1 MHTQITSGDKL
12 YIIGAGGFARE
23 VLCLYMD
30 MVKVESHHKRQ
41 VVFCEE
47 AAFWKERSVLG
58 IPVLKMDDINFGEQL
73 VVIAIAD
80 PAERSR
86 IAQSLPAETNFAT
99 LIHPTAVFS
108 QWVTVGEGSII
119 CAGAKLTCNITL
131 GKHTQLNLNTT
142 IGHDTAAGDFFTTAP
157 GAAISGNCTIGKQV
171 YIGSNAAIRE
181 KITITDNVTIGM
193 GGVVVKDIT
202 AAGVYVG
209 NPVKKL
215 S

>member
-1 MHTQITSGDKL
+1 MYTNIISEDKL
-12 YIIGAGGFARE
+12 YIIGAGGFGRE

-30 MVKVESHHKRQ
+30 MVKVETHHKRQ
-41 VVFCEE
+41 VIFCEE

-58 IPVLKMDDINFGEQL
+58 IPVLKISDIDFNEQL

-80 PAERSR
+80 PAERNR
-86 IAQSLPAETNFAT
+86 IAQSLPTDTNFAT
-99 LIHPTAVFS
+99 LVHPTAVFS

-131 GKHTQLNLNTT
+131 GKHTHLNLNTT
-142 IGHDTAAGDFFTTAP
+142 VGHDTTAGDFFTTAP
-157 GAAISGNCTIGKQV
+157 GTAISGNCTFGKQV
-171 YIGSNAAIRE
+171 YIGSNAAVRE
-181 KITITDNVTIGM
+181 KITVTDNVTIGM
-193 GGVVVKDIT
+193 GGMVVKDIT
-202 AAGVYVG
+202 EPGVYAG